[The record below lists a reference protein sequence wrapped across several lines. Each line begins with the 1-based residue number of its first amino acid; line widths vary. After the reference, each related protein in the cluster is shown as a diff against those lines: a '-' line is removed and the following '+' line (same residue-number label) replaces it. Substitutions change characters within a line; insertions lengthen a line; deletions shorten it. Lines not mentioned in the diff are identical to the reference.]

1 MNKKEENENTDL
13 IKINDIS
20 VGAII
25 GTEDYE
31 REAKQELILN
41 ITIFTDLKK
50 AGNSDSLAHT
60 IDYSALESRVRDMV
74 ENSSFQLIEALAEK
88 VARMALELDKAS
100 KVRVSVKKPSA
111 LNMTGS
117 AEVEIT
123 RRI

>member
-1 MNKKEENENTDL
+1 MNKENNQNTDL
-13 IKINDIS
+13 VKINDIS
-20 VGAII
+20 IGAII

-50 AGNSDSLAHT
+50 AGNSDSLTDT
-60 IDYSALESRVRDMV
+60 IDYSVLESRVRSMV

-88 VARMALELDKAS
+88 VARIILELETTDKV
-100 KVRVSVKKPSA
+100 KVSVKKPSA

-117 AEVEIT
+117 AEVVIT
-123 RRI
+123 RRT

>member
-60 IDYSALESRVRDMV
+60 IDYSALESRVRSIV
-74 ENSSFQLIEALAEK
+74 ENSRFQLIEALAEK

>member
-1 MNKKEENENTDL
+1 MNKEEKQSADL
-13 IKINDIS
+13 IRINDIS

-31 REAKQELILN
+31 RETRQEIILT
-41 ITIFTDLKK
+41 ITIFTDLRE

-88 VARMALELDKAS
+88 VARITLELERANEVK
-100 KVRVSVKKPSA
+100 VSVKKPSA

-117 AEVEIT
+117 AEVEVT
-123 RRI
+123 RKN

>member
-1 MNKKEENENTDL
+1 MNKSEEDENSDL

-20 VGAII
+20 AGAII

-31 REAKQELILN
+31 REAKQELVLN
-41 ITIFTDLKK
+41 ITIFTDLRK

-60 IDYSALESRVRDMV
+60 IDYSALESRVRSMV
-74 ENSSFQLIEALAEK
+74 ESSSFQLIEALAER
-88 VARMALELDKAS
+88 VARITLELEMTN
-100 KVRVSVKKPSA
+100 KVKVSVKKPSA

-123 RRI
+123 RES